1 MKSQILSLSLLATL
15 SFSTL
20 FAQDRTTV
28 TATNSEIS
36 DNLDLRAV
44 ASIFG
49 DSENLEDFERRLNDP
64 KSQISNLDL
73 NEDNQVDYMRVIE
86 TIEGNTHI
94 IVIQSVLGRDR
105 FQDVAS
111 IEVEKDRNN
120 RIQVQV
126 VGDVYMYGQNYIYEP
141 VYSYTPVIYSS
152 FWVNNYRPYCS
163 SWYWGYYP
171 SYYVAWNPFPI
182 FRYRNHISF
191 HINTYHHYN
200 YVNIRRCQ
208 NAYNVYYNGGRRG
221 VAYQN
226 QHPNR
231 SFTSRN
237 TSYTNRYELDQKRN
251 IRTVSPRNEV
261 ANTNGRIN
269 SRPETVRNS
278 ASGRVNSVRTDN
290 SRIESTRNISQRDL
304 TTENTIGRTTTRDN
318 FVKNENT
325 RSETPRSI
333 SQRDV
338 TRENVPNRVTTRDN
352 SVRNEA
358 TRSETPRS
366 ISQKNESVPTRT
378 NTRSN
383 SVKYEAQ
390 RSIPQRNV
398 TTESA
403 PARSNSRSESIRNSD
418 NQRASSRNYSENKSS
433 ERPQGGSRGNR
444 RS

>member
-94 IVIQSVLGRDR
+94 IVIQSVLGRDT

-163 SWYWGYYP
+163 TWYWGYYP

-191 HINTYHHYN
+191 HINSYHHYN

-208 NAYNVYYNGGRRG
+208 TAYNAYYNGGRRG
-221 VAYQN
+221 IAYQN

-261 ANTNGRIN
+261 ATANGRIN
-269 SRPETVRNS
+269 SRPESVRNTTT
-278 ASGRVNSVRTDN
+278 GRVNSVRTDN
-290 SRIESTRNISQRDL
+290 ARNESTRNISQRDV
-304 TTENTIGRTTTRDN
+304 TIENTP
-318 FVKNENT
+318 
-325 RSETPRSI
+325 S
-333 SQRDV
+333 
-338 TRENVPNRVTTRDN
+338 
-352 SVRNEA
+352 
-358 TRSETPRS
+358 
-366 ISQKNESVPTRT
+366 RT

-383 SVKYEAQ
+383 TVKNETTRGESPRTVSQ
-390 RSIPQRNV
+390 RNETVQNTPNRSNPVKSETPRTVSQRNV

-403 PARSNSRSESIRNSD
+403 PTRSNTRSESTRSSE
-418 NQRASSRNYSENKSS
+418 NQRASSRNISENKSS
-433 ERPQGGSRGNR
+433 ERTQSGSRGNK

>member
-94 IVIQSVLGRDR
+94 IVIQSVLGRDT

-163 SWYWGYYP
+163 TWYWGYYP

-191 HINTYHHYN
+191 HINSYHHYN

-208 NAYNVYYNGGRRG
+208 TAYNVYYNGGRRG
-221 VAYQN
+221 IAYQN

-261 ANTNGRIN
+261 ATANGRIN
-269 SRPETVRNS
+269 SRPESVRNTTT
-278 ASGRVNSVRTDN
+278 GRVNSVRTDN
-290 SRIESTRNISQRDL
+290 ARNESTRNISQRDV
-304 TTENTIGRTTTRDN
+304 TIENTP
-318 FVKNENT
+318 
-325 RSETPRSI
+325 S
-333 SQRDV
+333 
-338 TRENVPNRVTTRDN
+338 
-352 SVRNEA
+352 
-358 TRSETPRS
+358 
-366 ISQKNESVPTRT
+366 RT

-383 SVKYEAQ
+383 TVKNETTRGESPRTVSQ
-390 RSIPQRNV
+390 RNETVQNTPNRSNPVKSETPRTVSQRNV

-403 PARSNSRSESIRNSD
+403 PTRSNTRSESTRSSE
-418 NQRASSRNYSENKSS
+418 NQRASSRNISENKSS
-433 ERPQGGSRGNR
+433 ERTQSGSRGNK

>member
-94 IVIQSVLGRDR
+94 IVIQSVLGRDT

-163 SWYWGYYP
+163 TWYWGYYP

-191 HINTYHHYN
+191 HINSYHHYN

-208 NAYNVYYNGGRRG
+208 TAYNVYYNGGRRG
-221 VAYQN
+221 IAYQN

-261 ANTNGRIN
+261 ATANGRIN
-269 SRPETVRNS
+269 SRPESVRNTTT
-278 ASGRVNSVRTDN
+278 GRVNSVRTDN
-290 SRIESTRNISQRDL
+290 ARNESTRNISQRDV
-304 TTENTIGRTTTRDN
+304 TIENTP
-318 FVKNENT
+318 
-325 RSETPRSI
+325 S
-333 SQRDV
+333 
-338 TRENVPNRVTTRDN
+338 
-352 SVRNEA
+352 
-358 TRSETPRS
+358 
-366 ISQKNESVPTRT
+366 RT

-383 SVKYEAQ
+383 TVKNETTRGESPRTVSQ
-390 RSIPQRNV
+390 RNETVQNTPSRSNPVKSETPRTVSQRNV

-403 PARSNSRSESIRNSD
+403 PTRSNTRSESTRSSE
-418 NQRASSRNYSENKSS
+418 NQRASSRNISENKSS
-433 ERPQGGSRGNR
+433 ERAQSSSRGNK

>member
-94 IVIQSVLGRDR
+94 IVIQSVLGRDT

-163 SWYWGYYP
+163 TWYWGYYP
-171 SYYVAWNPFPI
+171 SYYIAWNPFPI

-191 HINTYHHYN
+191 HINSYHHYN

-208 NAYNVYYNGGRRG
+208 TAYNVYYNGGRRG
-221 VAYQN
+221 IAYQN

-261 ANTNGRIN
+261 ATANGRIN
-269 SRPETVRNS
+269 SRPESVRNTTT
-278 ASGRVNSVRTDN
+278 GRVNSVRTDN
-290 SRIESTRNISQRDL
+290 ARNESTRNISQRDV
-304 TTENTIGRTTTRDN
+304 TIENTPS
-318 FVKNENT
+318 K
-325 RSETPRSI
+325 
-333 SQRDV
+333 
-338 TRENVPNRVTTRDN
+338 
-352 SVRNEA
+352 
-358 TRSETPRS
+358 
-366 ISQKNESVPTRT
+366 T

-383 SVKYEAQ
+383 TVKNETTRGESPRTVSQ
-390 RSIPQRNV
+390 RNETVQNTPSRNNTRSNPVKSETPRTVSQRNV

-403 PARSNSRSESIRNSD
+403 PTRSNTRSESTRSSE
-418 NQRASSRNYSENKSS
+418 NQRASSRNISENKSS
-433 ERPQGGSRGNR
+433 ERAQSSSRGNK

>member
-94 IVIQSVLGRDR
+94 IVIQSVLGRDT

-163 SWYWGYYP
+163 TWYWGYYP

-191 HINTYHHYN
+191 HINSYHHYN

-208 NAYNVYYNGGRRG
+208 TAYNVYYNGGRRG
-221 VAYQN
+221 SAYQN

-261 ANTNGRIN
+261 ATANGRIN
-269 SRPETVRNS
+269 SRPESVRNTTT
-278 ASGRVNSVRTDN
+278 GRVNSVRTDN
-290 SRIESTRNISQRDL
+290 ARNESTRNISQRDV
-304 TTENTIGRTTTRDN
+304 TIENTP
-318 FVKNENT
+318 
-325 RSETPRSI
+325 S
-333 SQRDV
+333 
-338 TRENVPNRVTTRDN
+338 
-352 SVRNEA
+352 
-358 TRSETPRS
+358 
-366 ISQKNESVPTRT
+366 RT

-383 SVKYEAQ
+383 TVKNETTRGESPRTVSQ
-390 RSIPQRNV
+390 RNETVQNTPNRSNPVKSETPRTVSQRNV

-403 PARSNSRSESIRNSD
+403 PTRSNTRSESTRSSE
-418 NQRASSRNYSENKSS
+418 NQRASSRNISENKSS
-433 ERPQGGSRGNR
+433 ERTQSGSRGNK

>member
-94 IVIQSVLGRDR
+94 IVIQSVLGRDT

-163 SWYWGYYP
+163 TWYWGYYP
-171 SYYVAWNPFPI
+171 SYYYAWNPFPI
-182 FRYRNHISF
+182 FRYRNNIGLF
-191 HINTYHHYN
+191 INVNHHYN

-208 NAYNVYYNGGRRG
+208 TAYNVYYNGGRRG
-221 VAYQN
+221 SAYQN

-261 ANTNGRIN
+261 ATANGRIN
-269 SRPETVRNS
+269 SRPESVRNTTT
-278 ASGRVNSVRTDN
+278 GRVNSVRTDN
-290 SRIESTRNISQRDL
+290 ARNESTRNISQRDV
-304 TTENTIGRTTTRDN
+304 TIENTPSKTNTRSN
-318 FVKNENT
+318 TVKNETT
-325 RSETPRSI
+325 RGESPRTV
-333 SQRDV
+333 SQRNETV
-338 TRENVPNRVTTRDN
+338 QNTP
-352 SVRNEA
+352 SRN
-358 TRSETPRS
+358 
-366 ISQKNESVPTRT
+366 

-383 SVKYEAQ
+383 SVKSETP
-390 RSIPQRNV
+390 RTVSQRNV

-403 PARSNSRSESIRNSD
+403 PTRSNTRSESTRSSE
-418 NQRASSRNYSENKSS
+418 NQRASSRNISENKSS
-433 ERPQGGSRGNR
+433 ERAQSSSRGNK

>member
-94 IVIQSVLGRDR
+94 IVIQSVLGRDT

-163 SWYWGYYP
+163 TWYWGYYP
-171 SYYVAWNPFPI
+171 SYYIAWNPFPI

-191 HINTYHHYN
+191 HINSYHHYN

-208 NAYNVYYNGGRRG
+208 TAYNVYYNGGRRG
-221 VAYQN
+221 IAYQN

-261 ANTNGRIN
+261 ATANGRIN
-269 SRPETVRNS
+269 SRPESGRNTTT
-278 ASGRVNSVRTDN
+278 GRVNSVRTDN
-290 SRIESTRNISQRDL
+290 TRNESTRNISQRDV
-304 TTENTIGRTTTRDN
+304 TIENTP
-318 FVKNENT
+318 
-325 RSETPRSI
+325 S
-333 SQRDV
+333 
-338 TRENVPNRVTTRDN
+338 
-352 SVRNEA
+352 
-358 TRSETPRS
+358 
-366 ISQKNESVPTRT
+366 RT

-383 SVKYEAQ
+383 TVKNETT
-390 RSIPQRNV
+390 RGESPRTVSQRNV

-403 PARSNSRSESIRNSD
+403 PTRSNTRSESTRSSE
-418 NQRASSRNYSENKSS
+418 NQRASSRNISENKSS
-433 ERPQGGSRGNR
+433 ERAQSSSRGNK